1 GLPLRRPLQQSRRGV
16 AETGQERSGFER
28 PRHRAPANP
37 NFADAYQNRGV
48 VKNVLKLFPEALADF
63 NQALKLNPGKNNG
76 AIYVGRG
83 ISKLFLGDNA
93 GACEDWHTASDLAA
107 ANAATLIAEYCKK

>member
-1 GLPLRRPLQQSRRGV
+1 MKDLDQALRL
-16 AETGQERSGFER
+16 
-28 PRHRAPANP
+28 NP
-37 NFADAYQNRGV
+37 KFADAYQNRGV

-83 ISKLFLGDNA
+83 VSKLFLGDKA
-93 GACEDWHTASDLAA
+93 GACEDWHTVSDLAA
-107 ANAATLIAEYCKK
+107 VNAAKLIAEYCKE